1 MLVQRDHPVGTPS
14 QGEPFLE
21 DRAASTPSSRRRRS
35 SVSSRSS
42 SGGESGRGTC
52 GDEHGAPAHPRRPPL
67 IAGMSNAT
75 IGSSIAIASITAHP
89 ESFVQGGEREYVR
102 RRSRSGMSSRC
113 PRNRTTSPRPSR
125 STIRSSSD
133 DEEPFR
139 PAIRTSSRGW
149 VSRSDEA
156 ASTRYRWPLLEL
168 LSPDSDDD
176 LVLVRD
182 PEPPTDR
189 GASRRGTAAE
199 AIGIPTTL
207 DHRDPRGVE
216 SHVAHR
222 PISDRVRDRVEVI
235 RQHPRGDHV
244 DRTDGRQ
251 RCPPNPGILETDG
264 RIGRVHQTREDDGT

>member
-1 MLVQRDHPVGTPS
+1 
-14 QGEPFLE
+14 
-21 DRAASTPSSRRRRS
+21 
-35 SVSSRSS
+35 
-42 SGGESGRGTC
+42 
-52 GDEHGAPAHPRRPPL
+52 
-67 IAGMSNAT
+67 
-75 IGSSIAIASITAHP
+75 
-89 ESFVQGGEREYVR
+89 
-102 RRSRSGMSSRC
+102 MSSRC

-156 ASTRYRWPLLEL
+156 ASTRYRWPFWNSCRPTAMTTSSSFEIP
-168 LSPDSDDD
+168 SP
-176 LVLVRD
+176 RRI
-182 PEPPTDR
+182 E
-189 GASRRGTAAE
+189 ASRRGTAAE

-264 RIGRVHQTREDDGT
+264 RIGRVHQTREDDGTHPIDARRPTTLAAKIVVDQVGCLVSDDAGNWSSWESVLPRRILTSTPERMTSS